1 MAQATADLPP
11 TGLLGVL
18 RRFPLISYFVTA
30 VAFSWAV
37 VIVVLLTQ
45 APQNFVVVV
54 AITFGPTFSA
64 FLMTGVLEGRA
75 GVRRL
80 LERLVLWRVNWVW
93 YAFSLV
99 GIPLIFI
106 AGTVFLPG
114 AAASFDGLTLATWLA
129 YPKWFLLI
137 IFVGGPLLE
146 EPGWR
151 GFALPRLQARF
162 GPLAGTLILA
172 FFWAAWHY
180 PQYMMPDWAAQNGG
194 FNLTGVTVFT
204 LGVFPLTII
213 LTWVFNNTRGSLLIA
228 VLAHASID
236 AFSLY
241 IMKMFPA
248 YAASQVN
255 LFLGV
260 GTFAVLLILLTW
272 GRLGYDKY
280 LAEVHQHPVAQ
291 RAPAIERRPSK
302 VGFL

>member
-18 RRFPLISYFVTA
+18 RRFPLISYFVIA

-37 VIVVLLTQ
+37 VIVVLLTR

-162 GPLAGTLILA
+162 GPLAGALILA

-260 GTFAVLLILLTW
+260 GAFAVLLILSTW

-280 LAEVHQHPVAQ
+280 LAEVQHPVAQ

-302 VGFL
+302 GGFL